1 MFLILKKLKILV
13 IGGGGYIG
21 SILITELI
29 KNKFHVRCFD
39 RFSSSEILS
48 KLKSNKDLEI
58 IVGDIRNIE
67 SKRFSN
73 IDVVID
79 LAALTKDFDEKEDEI
94 IQVNKNARRK
104 IIEMSKQN
112 GIPQYI
118 RISSSNVYAGNIKG
132 NNEKKIPNPKTLYA
146 KINLELDKY
155 AISLS
160 DIKFRVTVLRL
171 ASIFGDSIRM
181 RWDQS
186 INNMIK
192 ELHTNGKIEVK
203 SKSSKRPFLHIRD
216 AIKAI
221 ILVIKAKKGI
231 EGEIFNVG
239 SDDLNYSIEEIAE
252 KIITITKK
260 EGCLVIHDE
269 KDKNSF
275 TMDCNKIKKI
285 LGFEAEYDLKYGIN
299 EIMTRLKQGEN

>member
-1 MFLILKKLKILV
+1 MKILV

-21 SILITELI
+21 SMLITELI

-39 RFSSSEILS
+39 RFSSLKILS
-48 KLKSNKDLEI
+48 KLKLNKDLEI
-58 IVGDIRNIE
+58 IIGDIRNIGSE
-67 SKRFSN
+67 KFSGM
-73 IDVVID
+73 DLVID
-79 LAALTKDFDEKEDEI
+79 LAALKKNFDKKEDEI

-112 GIPQYI
+112 GVSQYI

-155 AISLS
+155 AISLN
-160 DIKFRVTVLRL
+160 DDKFGVTVLRL
-171 ASIFGDSIRM
+171 ASIFGNSTRM

-203 SKSSKRPFLHIRD
+203 SKSSKRPFLHIKD
-216 AIKAI
+216 AVKAI
-221 ILVIKAKKGI
+221 ILVIQSKK
-231 EGEIFNVG
+231 EVAGEIFNVG
-239 SDDLNYSIEEIAE
+239 SNDLNYSMEEIAKE
-252 KIITITKK
+252 ITKIAKK
-260 EGCLVIHDE
+260 ESNSIFHDK
-269 KDKNSF
+269 KDENSF

-285 LGFEAEYDLKYGIN
+285 LGFKKEYDLKYGIN
-299 EIMTRLKQGEN
+299 EIMSRLKQEKY